1 MTAIAT
7 KTFHLGDI
15 LTVTTG
21 RLVSPRYIEGVYD
34 ILGWMTGESLM
45 THQLPRAAGECEG
58 SLRAQHPD
66 LIAVVVPEKFGGDE
80 EGSAKGAVAFWL
92 AEQVAIFG
100 ETREVAPLAAGE
112 HTHIDP
118 IAEMLMTKPAA
129 EIIAVAVPD
138 EMPGDQS

>member
-1 MTAIAT
+1 MTTT

-15 LTVTTG
+15 LSVTTS
-21 RLVSPRYIEGVYD
+21 RLVSPRHIGGVYD

-58 SLRAQHPD
+58 PLRAQHPD
-66 LIAVVVPEKFGGDE
+66 LAEVEVPEKFGGKAD
-80 EGSAKGAVAFWL
+80 VDRWL
-92 AEQVAIFG
+92 AEQVAVYG

-118 IAEMLMTKPAA
+118 LDELRMIRPDA
-129 EIIAVAVPD
+129 EIITVALSD
-138 EMPGDQS
+138 GDPS